1 MKSFY
6 QQTKKP
12 TGAASILVTIIL
24 SIIVVG
30 MIAGITL
37 LSNQENRQASNTDQS
52 NRALNTAQSR
62 VQTLA
67 DQLKTDPT
75 LNQTTCQQEDLSS
88 STGQDA
94 AITCA
99 TVTTVAG
106 EQTGQVNTDK
116 TIQVD
121 LGHTE
126 DNNPSDI
133 ISQIKLDWGLKGAD
147 SDWSALPSAPS
158 PYFPVSAD
166 YGARPA
172 TLELTFVWYGT
183 KGSPNQFQS
192 GDFIGGSLPM
202 KTIVISP
209 DAAHCN
215 SASTGYQCS
224 LSDTLANLTGV
235 TGVEN
240 KNVIM
245 RITARY
251 ADTRYSLSF
260 LNSSGNSVDTH
271 LSQAIIDVTARSGQT
286 YRRIQATKPIDYTTF
301 DFAAN
306 VLYSGKDI
314 CKNLT
319 VYSNH
324 EGAKEGDPNAGK
336 NVCS

>member
-1 MKSFY
+1 MSLKSFY

-52 NRALNTAQSR
+52 NRALNTAQSK

-126 DNNPSDI
+126 GDT

-147 SDWSALPSAPS
+147 SDWPGDV
-158 PYFPVSAD
+158 PYVPYYPKSAD
-166 YGARPA
+166 YSARPA

-183 KGSPNQFQS
+183 KGSPNQFS
-192 GDFIGGSLPM
+192 KSDFSGGSLPM

-260 LNSSGNSVDTH
+260 LNSSGGSVDTY

-324 EGAKEGDPNAGK
+324 EGAPANGPNPGK
-336 NVCS
+336 NNCP